1 MLDDMPA
8 PLVEIDGLRVEF
20 RGETGPI
27 VAVEDVSFSI
37 APGETV
43 CVVGES
49 GSGKSVTSLSL
60 MRLVEFG
67 GGRIVGGALRFARP
81 DGRMA
86 DLSEA
91 DDGTMRHIRGNEI
104 GMIFQ
109 EPMTSLNPLHTIGKQ
124 INEVLRRYGVE
135 FQLSEDSGRTI
146 IRLID
151 RENGELIRQI
161 PPEEALNAAQ
171 RLEEVKGRLFS
182 LEV

>member
-1 MLDDMPA
+1 MTTPVDNNSVSSLPSQFSYQA
-8 PLVEIDGLRVEF
+8 ARQRVEKVLAQLP
-20 RGETGPI
+20 T
-27 VAVEDVSFSI
+27 A
-37 APGETV
+37 
-43 CVVGES
+43 
-49 GSGKSVTSLSL
+49 
-60 MRLVEFG
+60 
-67 GGRIVGGALRFARP
+67 GGAVQ
-81 DGRMA
+81 DSDSEGRMMQR
-86 DLSEA
+86 EA
-91 DDGTMRHIRGNEI
+91 LVKPI
-104 GMIFQ
+104 Q
-109 EPMTSLNPLHTIGKQ
+109 Q

>member
-1 MLDDMPA
+1 MTTPVDNNSVSSLPSQFSYQA
-8 PLVEIDGLRVEF
+8 ARQRVEKVLAQL
-20 RGETGPI
+20 P
-27 VAVEDVSFSI
+27 A
-37 APGETV
+37 A
-43 CVVGES
+43 
-49 GSGKSVTSLSL
+49 
-60 MRLVEFG
+60 
-67 GGRIVGGALRFARP
+67 GGAVQES
-81 DGRMA
+81 DSEGRMVEREE
-86 DLSEA
+86 LVKPV
-91 DDGTMRHIRGNEI
+91 
-104 GMIFQ
+104 Q
-109 EPMTSLNPLHTIGKQ
+109 Q

>member
-1 MLDDMPA
+1 MSYPIDDIAHSPRPSQFSYLA
-8 PLVEIDGLRVEF
+8 ARQRVEKVLAQL
-20 RGETGPI
+20 P
-27 VAVEDVSFSI
+27 A
-37 APGETV
+37 A
-43 CVVGES
+43 
-49 GSGKSVTSLSL
+49 
-60 MRLVEFG
+60 
-67 GGRIVGGALRFARP
+67 GGAVQES
-81 DGRMA
+81 DSEGRMVEREE
-86 DLSEA
+86 LVKPV
-91 DDGTMRHIRGNEI
+91 
-104 GMIFQ
+104 Q
-109 EPMTSLNPLHTIGKQ
+109 Q

>member
-1 MLDDMPA
+1 MDNNSVSSLPSQFSYLA
-8 PLVEIDGLRVEF
+8 ARQRVEKVLAQL
-20 RGETGPI
+20 P
-27 VAVEDVSFSI
+27 A
-37 APGETV
+37 A
-43 CVVGES
+43 
-49 GSGKSVTSLSL
+49 
-60 MRLVEFG
+60 
-67 GGRIVGGALRFARP
+67 GGAVQREELVKP
-81 DGRMA
+81 
-86 DLSEA
+86 
-91 DDGTMRHIRGNEI
+91 I
-104 GMIFQ
+104 Q
-109 EPMTSLNPLHTIGKQ
+109 Q

>member
-1 MLDDMPA
+1 MSYPIDDIAHSPRPSQFSYLA
-8 PLVEIDGLRVEF
+8 ARQRVEKVLAQL
-20 RGETGPI
+20 P
-27 VAVEDVSFSI
+27 A
-37 APGETV
+37 A
-43 CVVGES
+43 
-49 GSGKSVTSLSL
+49 
-60 MRLVEFG
+60 
-67 GGRIVGGALRFARP
+67 GGAVQES
-81 DGRMA
+81 DSEGRMVPREE
-86 DLSEA
+86 LVKPV
-91 DDGTMRHIRGNEI
+91 
-104 GMIFQ
+104 Q
-109 EPMTSLNPLHTIGKQ
+109 Q

>member
-1 MLDDMPA
+1 MTTPVDNNSVSSLPSQFSYLA
-8 PLVEIDGLRVEF
+8 ARQRVEK
-20 RGETGPI
+20 
-27 VAVEDVSFSI
+27 VLAQLL
-37 APGETV
+37 AA
-43 CVVGES
+43 
-49 GSGKSVTSLSL
+49 
-60 MRLVEFG
+60 
-67 GGRIVGGALRFARP
+67 GGAVQES
-81 DGRMA
+81 DSEGRMVERKE
-86 DLSEA
+86 LVKPV
-91 DDGTMRHIRGNEI
+91 
-104 GMIFQ
+104 Q
-109 EPMTSLNPLHTIGKQ
+109 Q

>member
-1 MLDDMPA
+1 MTTPVDNNSVSSLPSQFSYQA
-8 PLVEIDGLRVEF
+8 ARQRVEKVLAQLPAA
-20 RGETGPI
+20 G
-27 VAVEDVSFSI
+27 A
-37 APGETV
+37 AQ
-43 CVVGES
+43 ES
-49 GSGKSVTSLSL
+49 DS
-60 MRLVEFG
+60 E
-67 GGRIVGGALRFARP
+67 
-81 DGRMA
+81 GRMVEREE
-86 DLSEA
+86 LVKPV
-91 DDGTMRHIRGNEI
+91 
-104 GMIFQ
+104 Q
-109 EPMTSLNPLHTIGKQ
+109 Q

>member
-1 MLDDMPA
+1 MPEARGPGLDFQA
-8 PLVEIDGLRVEF
+8 EEAAFYFFEALGGVEGFF
-20 RGETGPI
+20 RGDLADQF
-27 VAVEDVSFSI
+27 AVFAVDQANDG
-37 APGETV
+37 APGILAQLKLHAVAAQHFVDLLDRFHQLLPLHHPT
-43 CVVGES
+43 
-49 GSGKSVTSLSL
+49 
-60 MRLVEFG
+60 F
-67 GGRIVGGALRFARP
+67 RIAFLHRAAGGAVQES
-81 DGRMA
+81 DSEGRMVQREE
-86 DLSEA
+86 LVKP
-91 DDGTMRHIRGNEI
+91 I
-104 GMIFQ
+104 Q
-109 EPMTSLNPLHTIGKQ
+109 Q

>member
-1 MLDDMPA
+1 S
-8 PLVEIDGLRVEF
+8 E
-20 RGETGPI
+20 
-27 VAVEDVSFSI
+27 
-37 APGETV
+37 
-43 CVVGES
+43 
-49 GSGKSVTSLSL
+49 
-60 MRLVEFG
+60 
-67 GGRIVGGALRFARP
+67 
-81 DGRMA
+81 GRMVEREE
-86 DLSEA
+86 LVKPV
-91 DDGTMRHIRGNEI
+91 
-104 GMIFQ
+104 Q
-109 EPMTSLNPLHTIGKQ
+109 Q